1 VTDLLETTRASAP
14 TRLRRTVTA
23 VLEARSSR
31 WTTPLLLWLASRVV
45 STLLLGTVYLL
56 ATANGW
62 HFASYRRDPSFATFS
77 GSWDASFYRTI
88 AEHGYPHDLPTDG
101 SGHVVPNPWAFLP
114 VFPGVVRAV
123 MSVSGASFWVSGVLV
138 ATVCGAGA
146 CVVLFRLVLAVA
158 DARRARW
165 ATALFAFGASG
176 YLLQVAYAESM
187 FLLLLFG
194 ALLALVQRRYWLV
207 AVLGVVAAFTRPGVL
222 ALAVARAGGTL
233 VRWVADRRGSAAQG
247 AARAV
252 AGPVVGAPAVGAPT
266 VGAPAVDAPAV
277 GGRDPFPWRE
287 RVAVVVAGLVVAAA
301 GLAWP
306 VVASAVT
313 GRPGA
318 YLDTELSWWVGFVGR
333 VDFTPLTP
341 WFLMAGRWLGPAG
354 LVLVVVVLAA
364 AAWFLGRRDVR
375 ALGPEVLGFVVAYV
389 AYLVAVFLPQQSLPR
404 LLMPAAPLLGSD
416 VFLATRRR
424 AVGWLVTGV
433 CLQAVAVVLL
443 WFLGFP

>member
-1 VTDLLETTRASAP
+1 MTDLLETTRASAP

-45 STLLLGTVYLL
+45 STVLLGTVYLL

-114 VFPGVVRAV
+114 LFPGVVRAV
-123 MSVSGASFWVSGVLV
+123 MSVTGASFWAAGVLV

-165 ATALFAFGASG
+165 ATALFAFGATG

-187 FLLLLFG
+187 FLLLLFA
-194 ALLALVQRRYWLV
+194 ALLALVRRRYWLV

-222 ALAVARAGGTL
+222 ALAVALAVHL
-233 VRWVADRRGSAAQG
+233 VVRWVADRRGAAGRG
-247 AARAV
+247 ADRSIAG
-252 AGPVVGAPAVGAPT
+252 GPVVR
-266 VGAPAVDAPAV
+266 
-277 GGRDPFPWRE
+277 GGDRFPWRE
-287 RVAVVVAGLVVAAA
+287 RMAVVVAGLVVAAA

-354 LVLVVVVLAA
+354 LVLVVVVLAGT
-364 AAWFLGRRDVR
+364 AWFLGRRDVR

>member
-1 VTDLLETTRASAP
+1 MTDLLETTRASGP
-14 TRLRRTVTA
+14 TRLRRAVTA
-23 VLEARSSR
+23 VLEAPSSG

-45 STLLLGTVYLL
+45 STVLLGTVYLL
-56 ATANGW
+56 ATTNGW

-88 AEHGYPHDLPTDG
+88 AEHGYPHVLPTDR

-114 VFPGVVRAV
+114 LFPGVVRAV
-123 MSVSGASFWVSGVLV
+123 MSVTGASFWAAAVLV
-138 ATVCGAGA
+138 ASACGAGA

-158 DARRARW
+158 DRRRARW
-165 ATALFAFGASG
+165 ATALFAFGATG

-194 ALLALVQRRYWLV
+194 ALLALVRRRYWLV

-222 ALAVARAGGTL
+222 ALAVALAVHL
-233 VRWVADRRGSAAQG
+233 VVRWI
-247 AARAV
+247 AARRA
-252 AGPVVGAPAVGAPT
+252 AGAPAGVQQT
-266 VGAPAVDAPAV
+266 
-277 GGRDPFPWRE
+277 FPWRE
-287 RVAVVVAGLVVAAA
+287 RFAVVVAGLVVAAA

-354 LVLVVVVLAA
+354 LVLVVVVLVVT
-364 AAWFLGRRDVR
+364 AWFLGRRDVR

>member
-1 VTDLLETTRASAP
+1 MTDLLETTRASGP
-14 TRLRRTVTA
+14 TRLRRAVTA
-23 VLEARSSR
+23 VLEAPSSG

-45 STLLLGTVYLL
+45 STVLLGTVHLL
-56 ATANGW
+56 ATTNGW

-88 AEHGYPHDLPTDG
+88 AEHGYPHVLPTDG

-114 VFPGVVRAV
+114 LFPGVVRAV
-123 MSVSGASFWVSGVLV
+123 MSATGASFWVAGVLV
-138 ATVCGAGA
+138 ASACGAGA

-165 ATALFAFGASG
+165 ATALFAFGATG

-194 ALLALVQRRYWLV
+194 ALLALVRRRYWLV
-207 AVLGVVAAFTRPGVL
+207 AGLGVVAAFTRPGVL
-222 ALAVARAGGTL
+222 ALAVALAVHL
-233 VRWVADRRGSAAQG
+233 VVRWI
-247 AARAV
+247 AARRA
-252 AGPVVGAPAVGAPT
+252 AGAPAGVQQT
-266 VGAPAVDAPAV
+266 
-277 GGRDPFPWRE
+277 FPWRE

-364 AAWFLGRRDVR
+364 TAWFLGRREVR

>member
-1 VTDLLETTRASAP
+1 VTDLQATTRAWRP
-14 TRLRRTVTA
+14 TRFRRTLTA
-23 VLEARSSR
+23 VLEARSSG

-45 STLLLGTVYLL
+45 STVLLGTVYWL
-56 ATANGW
+56 ATANDW

-88 AEHGYPHDLPTDG
+88 AEHGYPAALPTDD
-101 SGHVVPNPWAFLP
+101 SGHVLPNPWAFLP
-114 VFPGVVRAV
+114 LFPGVVRAV
-123 MSVSGASFWVSGVLV
+123 MSVTGASFWVAGVLV

-158 DARRARW
+158 DVRRARW
-165 ATALFAFGASG
+165 ATALFAFGATG
-176 YLLQVAYAESM
+176 YLLQVSYAEST

-194 ALLALVQRRYWLV
+194 ALLALVRRRYWLV
-207 AVLGVVAAFTRPGVL
+207 AVLGVAAAFTRPGVL
-222 ALAVARAGGTL
+222 ALAVALAVHL
-233 VRWVADRRGSAAQG
+233 VVRWI
-247 AARAV
+247 AARR
-252 AGPVVGAPAVGAPT
+252 
-266 VGAPAVDAPAV
+266 DAEHPH
-277 GGRDPFPWRE
+277 GGREPFPWRE

-306 VVASAVT
+306 FVASAVT

-318 YLDTELSWWVGFVGR
+318 YLDTELSWWTGFVGR

-341 WFLMAGRWLGPAG
+341 WFLMARRWLGPAG
-354 LVLVVVVLAA
+354 IVLVVVVLAA
-364 AAWFLGRRDVR
+364 TAWFLRRRDVR
-375 ALGPEVLGFVVAYV
+375 ALGPDVLGFVVAYV

-404 LLMPAAPLLGSD
+404 LLMPVAPLLGTD
-416 VFLATRRR
+416 VFTGTRRR

-443 WFLGFP
+443 WFLGYP